1 MSKAKAASGVDFSDL
16 FQRVKHKNHRV
27 TAKERDRVIR
37 FLDQPASIFTAEAGT
52 AIYVLCLSSEP
63 TPENVA
69 LVERF
74 LADQADDSA
83 KADAISC
90 LFTIWGLSEEWHVS
104 YVLEA
109 LARILDKERYL
120 SSMAA
125 ISSALHMM
133 HAKDRH
139 DLSFALSSVFD
150 ALHREAVRENEFA
163 MDTFISACLTLAN
176 AKARKGGQRP
186 TYFHTI
192 DEALEVYRNK
202 EAYLLRPLH

>member
-1 MSKAKAASGVDFSDL
+1 MSRAKIAVDFSDL
-16 FQRVKHKNHRV
+16 FQRIKHQNHKV

-37 FLDQPASIFTAEAGT
+37 FLDNPNSIFTTEAAG

-63 TPENVA
+63 TPENVR

-74 LADQADDSA
+74 LADHADDYA
-83 KADAISC
+83 RAAAISC
-90 LFTIWGLSEEWHVS
+90 LFTTWGLSGERHVS

-109 LARILDKERYL
+109 LARVLDKERNL

-125 ISSALHMM
+125 ISAALHMM
-133 HAKDRH
+133 HAKSRH

-150 ALHREAVRENEFA
+150 DLHREAVSQNEFA

-176 AKARKGGQRP
+176 ARARKIGKRP
-186 TYFHTI
+186 TYFHAI
-192 DEALEVYRNK
+192 DEALDVYREK
-202 EAYLLRPLH
+202 DAYLLPALH